1 MPKKRLLI
9 GGAARLCSDSAPVDV
24 PRDDSVRRLP
34 IEPYT
39 NIYMYI
45 ECDVSY
51 QKDDLL
57 LGPYTPPPVRSTLA
71 EPPWAQRHKLAQ
83 PDQPFQEKRLAQSLT
98 TLIGAPAL
106 YASTL
111 SATMSISR

>member
-1 MPKKRLLI
+1 M
-9 GGAARLCSDSAPVDV
+9 CSDSAPVDV
-24 PRDDSVRRLP
+24 PRDDSVCRLP
-34 IEPYT
+34 IGPYT

-57 LGPYTPPPVRSTLA
+57 PDPYTPPPVRSTSA
-71 EPPWAQRHKLAQ
+71 EPPGLNDTNLPNQTN
-83 PDQPFQEKRLAQSLT
+83 PPFKEKQLAQSLT